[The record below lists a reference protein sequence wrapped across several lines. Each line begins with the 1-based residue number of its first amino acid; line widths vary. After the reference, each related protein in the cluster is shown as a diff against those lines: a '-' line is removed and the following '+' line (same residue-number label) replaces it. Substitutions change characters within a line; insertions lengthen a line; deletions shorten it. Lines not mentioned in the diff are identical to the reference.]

1 MGPLSGVRIVEFAGL
16 GPGPMAAMLLADLG
30 ASVIQIV
37 RPDADMDA
45 LDRDPVM
52 RNRATVPLDLKKP
65 HDALHAQR
73 LVDRAEALI
82 EGFRPGVME
91 GLGLGPD
98 VCRARNTRLVYVR
111 MTGWGQSGPLADR
124 AGHDINYIALTG
136 ALDRIGRAGAP
147 PTIPLNL
154 IGDYG
159 GGALYLAL
167 GLLSG
172 VIEARASG
180 RGQTVDVAM
189 VDGVASLLAKQ
200 YGLLAAGLVRPGR
213 AQNLLDGGAP
223 FYDVYPCSDGRHVAV
238 GAIEE
243 KFYRELL
250 KGLGLD
256 AASLPPQHDM
266 DGWPALRRIF
276 AERFA
281 LRSRDEWAA
290 IFADTDACVSPVL
303 AMDEAPSHP
312 SAQSRDAFVT
322 LNGVRQ
328 PGPAPRFS
336 RTPADAP
343 ARSRRMTPDEAIA
356 SWARDA
362 PG

>member
-1 MGPLSGVRIVEFAGL
+1 
-16 GPGPMAAMLLADLG
+16 MAAMLLADLG
-30 ASVIQIV
+30 ASIVQIV
-37 RPDADMDA
+37 RPGADMDA

-52 RNRATVPLDLKKP
+52 RNRTTISLDLKTP
-65 HDALHAQR
+65 RDALQALR
-73 LVDRAEALI
+73 LADRAEALI

-91 GLGLGPD
+91 GLGLGPE
-98 VCRARNTRLVYVR
+98 VCRARNPPLVYAR
-111 MTGWGQSGPLADR
+111 MTGWGRIGPLADR

-136 ALDRIGRAGAP
+136 ALDRIGRAGSP

-172 VIEARASG
+172 VLEARASG

-189 VDGVASLLAKQ
+189 VDGVASLLSKQ

-223 FYDVYPCSDGRHVAV
+223 FYDVYACSDGRYVAV

-243 KFYRELL
+243 KFYQELL

-256 AASLPPQHDM
+256 AADLPPQHDQ
-266 DGWPALRRIF
+266 DGWPALRRAF

-281 LRSRDEWAA
+281 MRSRDEWAA
-290 IFADTDACVSPVL
+290 IFADTDACVSPAL
-303 AMDEAPSHP
+303 TMDEAPSHP
-312 SAQSRDAFVT
+312 IARSRDAFVT

-328 PGPAPRFS
+328 PAPAPRFS

-343 ARSRRMTPDEAIA
+343 ACSRRLTPDEAIEA
-356 SWARDA
+356 WTRDA